1 MTFNSGVFLKN
12 IFVGIKADDV
22 PELEAVY
29 TLSIL
34 SVDGGADLSSSASNV
49 TFKIRLV
56 GIVSSFFIFE
66 TLLLFLSGSLAL
78 CYSNVWHFDSVKYS
92 VLVIIAILGQT
103 MILMEFSSFNQVRK
117 RFKSPETV
125 GSCSFL

>member
-12 IFVGIKADDV
+12 IFVEIKADDV

-78 CYSNVWHFDSVKYS
+78 CYSNVWHLDSVKYS

-117 RFKSPETV
+117 RF
-125 GSCSFL
+125 

>member
-1 MTFNSGVFLKN
+1 MIFNSGVFLKN
-12 IFVGIKADDV
+12 IFVEIKADDV

-56 GIVSSFFIFE
+56 GIVSSF
-66 TLLLFLSGSLAL
+66 LFLKLFCCL
-78 CYSNVWHFDSVKYS
+78 CLDHWHC
-92 VLVIIAILGQT
+92 VIVMYGTLILLN
-103 MILMEFSSFNQVRK
+103 IV
-117 RFKSPETV
+117 
-125 GSCSFL
+125 FL

>member
-1 MTFNSGVFLKN
+1 MTFNPGVFLKN
-12 IFVGIKADDV
+12 IFVEIKADDV

-56 GIVSSFFIFE
+56 GIVLSFFIFE
-66 TLLLFLSGSLAL
+66 TLLLFLSGLLAL

-103 MILMEFSSFNQVRK
+103 MILMEFSSFKQVRK

>member
-1 MTFNSGVFLKN
+1 ME
-12 IFVGIKADDV
+12 IKADDV

-66 TLLLFLSGSLAL
+66 TLLLFFLLL
-78 CYSNVWHFDSVKYS
+78 FWHC
-92 VLVIIAILGQT
+92 VIVMYGTLILLN
-103 MILMEFSSFNQVRK
+103 IV
-117 RFKSPETV
+117 
-125 GSCSFL
+125 FL